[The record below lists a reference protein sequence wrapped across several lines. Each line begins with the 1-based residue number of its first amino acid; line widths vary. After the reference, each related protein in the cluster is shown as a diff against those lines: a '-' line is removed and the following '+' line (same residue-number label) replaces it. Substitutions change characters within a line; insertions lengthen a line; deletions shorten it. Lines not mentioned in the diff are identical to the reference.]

1 MEGKLKERSLTPTKK
16 KGGESFKIGQ
26 GGAHKFMQSEINLH
40 KLKKMTISAKMV
52 HIWSLGYIGSYDLN
66 LWKVIYFSIIYF
78 VNGE

>member
-1 MEGKLKERSLTPTKK
+1 
-16 KGGESFKIGQ
+16 
-26 GGAHKFMQSEINLH
+26 MQSEINLH